1 MAPVDESIELLSQAV
16 MREAQS
22 EAEQILSQAKED
34 ALKIMQDAQVQAEA
48 ERKAILERASQEEER
63 TRRQAIAAAQIKAR
77 TLQLKKREE
86 ILDKV
91 FGEARQQLSS
101 LQQWSDYDRT
111 VRNLLS
117 ETITHLG
124 TSSALIQADE
134 VTLQY
139 LTAEVLEEI
148 SKELNVKLQ
157 VKGPLNQGT
166 GVVVETEDGRRR
178 FDNTLDTRLD
188 RMQDAL
194 RASVYR
200 LLVGET
206 P

>member
-1 MAPVDESIELLSQAV
+1 MAPEDESIEMLSQAV

-22 EAEQILSQAKED
+22 EAEQILSQARED
-34 ALKIMQDAQVQAEA
+34 ARRILKDAQEQAEA
-48 ERKAILERASQEEER
+48 ERKVILERASQEEER

-86 ILDKV
+86 VLNKV
-91 FGEARQQLSS
+91 FKEARQQLSS
-101 LQQWSDYDRT
+101 LQQWSDYDRI
-111 VRNLLS
+111 VHNLLR
-117 ETITHLG
+117 EALIRLG
-124 TSSALIQADE
+124 TDSALIQADE
-134 VTLQY
+134 VSLQS
-139 LTAEVLEEI
+139 LADKVLEQV

-157 VKGPLNQGT
+157 VKGTLKQGI

-178 FDNTLDTRLD
+178 FDNTLEVRID
-188 RMQDAL
+188 RMQDTL

-200 LLVGET
+200 LLVGES